1 MGGYQISNVLI
12 AALVVSSAAGVGVTT
27 DAFSDVGDLGLN
39 PLSGPDNETTGQNNN
54 NNQNSNNNNNQDS
67 SNNNNNNQDDS
78 DSGDSNNNNDNN
90 DGSDSQTGSDNQN
103 NVGDNTTDD
112 DSNVNETVDEVNET
126 LDENETVDEVN
137 ETDDTSGSNETDDS
151 DSSTGDN
158 ETEDEPT
165 FYDGDDQDNT
175 DTSDS
180 TSAISMFE
188 PEEGGVYNY
197 SNVGVQAFLEASGAS
212 YEVRLDGS
220 VIDSGSVDGE
230 KEVDIDL
237 QVENPGSHEVAVEVY
252 NSSETI
258 GIDNRSFET
267 QIPDVGSDKTG
278 LFVDDNVTNGE
289 FTTVRLYD
297 GGEVLSGETVYLDQE
312 SQGQTNNYGGLEV
325 MIPNKKD
332 VNLSAASFSKVF
344 EVEGYEP
351 PLNMSFAFD
360 GEFYLSRD
368 NAITVTYAENSTPI
382 SDVQILADGVS
393 QGLTNSNGRITDVN
407 VDWEDSEGNLRD
419 TVLIR
424 GIKKSPP
431 KEGDRDNATFQTSVP
446 PIYFDF
452 NNTISQGATVS
463 QSPKIVDPGL
473 QAEEAADVTVELSS
487 GRTVNQFSVNSS
499 RNFVYNRTTLQCLDS
514 GSNTLRVEASGL
526 KSGDTFSQQLDFS
539 VDQPHEVAEFEILSP
554 EEGGEVEGDVSP
566 KVEMIGCNSVD
577 YSVDVLQDGSQVQNV
592 YQGSLQ
598 EYEWFNSSSSETE
611 VTLETGDY
619 ELRVSATDGSD
630 THSRTRSFT
639 VVAGDG
645 AGTIGS

>member
-360 GEFYLSRD
+360 GDIYLS
-368 NAITVTYAENSTPI
+368 NGEIEGSLYSNTLTVTYAGNSTPI
-382 SDVQILADGVS
+382 PDVEILAGGVRKGVTDS
-393 QGLTNSNGRITDVN
+393 QGQLTFPLE
-407 VDWEDSEGNLRD
+407 WEQGSE
-419 TVLIR
+419 VVVR
-424 GIKKSPP
+424 GTKKTEP
-431 KEGDRDNATFQTSVP
+431 KKGDRDNATFQTSVP
-446 PIYFDF
+446 PMSFRIE
-452 NNTISQGATVS
+452 NISQGGTLQ
-463 QSPKIVDPGL
+463 QSPKGIRAGVRS
-473 QAEEAADVTVELSS
+473 AEDVEAKIMAS
-487 GRTVNQFSVNSS
+487 GREIKTFPARWSSDYIYENATV
-499 RNFVYNRTTLQCLDS
+499 TCLDA
-514 GSNTLRVEASGL
+514 GQNTLRVEATGNQSGE
-526 KSGDTFSQQLDFS
+526 SFSQQIDFS
-539 VDQPHEVAEFEILSP
+539 VSEPHNLAYVNIISPAANPDEAPQGDINAEVNLTA
-554 EEGGEVEGDVSP
+554 
-566 KVEMIGCNSVD
+566 CNSID
-577 YSVDVLQDGSQVQNV
+577 YDIQVTQGGSVVQSVDT
-592 YQGSLQ
+592 GSLQ
-598 EYEWFNSSSSETE
+598 QYGFYSLPETQ
-611 VTLETGDY
+611 VDLSQGDY
-619 ELRVSATDGSD
+619 N
-630 THSRTRSFT
+630 FT
-639 VVAGDG
+639 VASTSGGDTYVVKRPFTVQQQL
-645 AGTIGS
+645 AD